1 MSQVA
6 PASSVDAPV
15 SRAPVPSAVL
25 RAFEAVK
32 SDMHGVEVVLKES
45 CQAPE
50 PLMTQVAM
58 HLVDAGG
65 KRLRP
70 LLTLLSARAAGV
82 APEAAVLVG
91 AAAEMTH
98 TASLLHDDV
107 VDQSPLR
114 RGRASAPQVHGNSA
128 CVLVG
133 DALLAQ
139 SLYLLALLPDRRP
152 TLTLARCVRAMARGE
167 LLQLATA
174 RGQRRPGL
182 LGYVRVVEG
191 KTSALL
197 SWCTTVGELA
207 PTQRCGPLQRFGRR
221 LGLAFQIADDVLD
234 YTGDPATTGKGL
246 GADLREGK
254 LTLPLL
260 LADRARPGI
269 LAAASRLAAGEQDDP
284 HALARL
290 VARVVETGAP
300 QQAQQMALTLVQ
312 RAHRSLEA
320 LPASRWLDHLHALT
334 DFVVLRKR

>member
-1 MSQVA
+1 
-6 PASSVDAPV
+6 
-15 SRAPVPSAVL
+15 
-25 RAFEAVK
+25 
-32 SDMHGVEVVLKES
+32 
-45 CQAPE
+45 
-50 PLMTQVAM
+50 
-58 HLVDAGG
+58 
-65 KRLRP
+65 
-70 LLTLLSARAAGV
+70 
-82 APEAAVLVG
+82 VLVG

-114 RGRASAPQVHGNSA
+114 RGRPSAPAVHGNSA

-139 SLYLLALLPDRRP
+139 SLYLLSMLPERRP

-167 LLQLATA
+167 LLQMAAA

-197 SWCTTVGELA
+197 SWCATVGELVPA
-207 PTQRCGPLQRFGRR
+207 PYRAPLARFGRR

-234 YTGDPATTGKGL
+234 YAGDPTVTGKCL
-246 GADLREGK
+246 GADLKEGK

-260 LADRARPGI
+260 LADQLSPGI
-269 LAAASRLAAGEQDDP
+269 LAAASRLAAGQEPDP
-284 HALARL
+284 DALDRL
-290 VARVVETGAP
+290 AAQVLDTGAP
-300 QQAQQMALTLVQ
+300 EQAHQMASTLVQ

-320 LPASRWLDHLHALT
+320 LPPSPWLDHLHTLT
-334 DFVVLRKR
+334 DFVVRRRS